1 MATSRFYTDQKTA
14 HRLSNLKK
22 RNVFYFRTI
31 TAFPS
36 DRVYC
41 ETTATGYDFINVWI
55 VWNSL
60 WIKIWT
66 FLFQPK
72 KIGCPETPDIDTN
85 FKQIT
90 ITYPK

>member
-41 ETTATGYDFINVWI
+41 ETTATGYDFIKRNYIPVQWDY
-55 VWNSL
+55 NKPSL
-60 WIKIWT
+60 
-66 FLFQPK
+66 Q
-72 KIGCPETPDIDTN
+72 C
-85 FKQIT
+85 
-90 ITYPK
+90 